1 MQQEEDAARKLYS
14 EFVESFGDEP
24 EQKAPQRSFTR
35 GGTIQPGSSGSS
47 AGKPSCSRPSSLSD
61 CPVKQPMQSHLL
73 TSCRDSLCPQAFS
86 GLPGYC
92 RCVFH
97 LAGSGHK
104 KIGKYVPSFLPPNLA
119 AAINAQTNPHTGAA
133 AAAAAISSR
142 LGGVSRLSGRPVLL
156 QQPANISDSP
166 ACRLLNV

>member
-1 MQQEEDAARKLYS
+1 MLR
-14 EFVESFGDEP
+14 ESFT
-24 EQKAPQRSFTR
+24 ANL
-35 GGTIQPGSSGSS
+35 
-47 AGKPSCSRPSSLSD
+47 SSLLGMSLSRRHLKD
-61 CPVKQPMQSHLL
+61 RSHEAEQYSQAPPEVVQASPHVVALPAFLIVLSNSPCRAIFL

-92 RCVFH
+92 RCVSH
-97 LAGSGHK
+97 LAGSGQK

-156 QQPANISDSP
+156 QQPANISDSR